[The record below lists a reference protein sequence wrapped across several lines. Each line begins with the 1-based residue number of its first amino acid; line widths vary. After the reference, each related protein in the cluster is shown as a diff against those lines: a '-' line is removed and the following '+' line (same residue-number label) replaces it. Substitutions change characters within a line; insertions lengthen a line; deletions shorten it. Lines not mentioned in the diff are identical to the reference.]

1 MDLMFWL
8 LMEIT
13 VSASTP
19 SGNNRNRPEDIM
31 FRLFMESKDSVSTT
45 SNINGHRLPIDRIA

>member
-1 MDLMFWL
+1 MFWL

-13 VSASTP
+13 VSANTL

-31 FRLFMESKDSVSTT
+31 FQLFMESKDSVSTT